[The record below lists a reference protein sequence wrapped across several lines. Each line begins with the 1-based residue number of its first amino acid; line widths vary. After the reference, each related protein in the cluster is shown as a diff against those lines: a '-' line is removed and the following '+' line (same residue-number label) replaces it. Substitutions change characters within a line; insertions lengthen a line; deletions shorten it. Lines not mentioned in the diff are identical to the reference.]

1 MEKITLTTPTVA
13 PIPPHERTAIN
24 PAMTA
29 GKAVNYRDSWRIFK
43 IIAEFVEGYQFLSH
57 LKREVTILGSARLN
71 SNNKYYKIA
80 EHLGKLLAKAGFT
93 VITGGGPG
101 IMEAANR
108 GAFEA
113 GGESVG
119 LNIELPFEQRINPYV
134 KKAIAFEYFFT
145 RKVMLTSPAN
155 AFVYFPGGFGTMDE
169 LFEVMDYMEQG
180 YMRRSPIVLVGRE
193 FWQPLVKFLR
203 HQAAENIHSA
213 EQADVDFLFLVDTA
227 EEAFDLI
234 KNSGDRPNVGDIDNE
249 GSPFYNDGTGWRVFR
264 MMAELV
270 DGFEFLTQIDRD
282 VTIFGT
288 KSIIPGST
296 YYEAAYEM
304 GKKLAQ
310 NGFSVIT
317 GGGPG
322 IMEAANKGGRMLI
335 IPAIDIRGGACVRLT
350 RGDPNQSTV
359 YSDDPVE
366 MARLWVGKGAKR
378 LHVVDLEGAFS
389 GKSQYLELAAE
400 MKKETGCEIEFGGG
414 LRHAETV
421 RKAFDLGIDKV
432 ILGTAAV
439 NEAVWV
445 EELLEKFPDRFI
457 VGLDARNNQITK
469 EGWQEEGAFSI
480 DEALRHM
487 EDMGFRET
495 IYTDISK
502 DGMME
507 GPNFES
513 IRRVIGRTK
522 MGVYASGGVSSAE
535 DVRRLKEIPGV
546 KGVIIGKALYAGK
559 VKLEDCLK
567 LG

>member
-1 MEKITLTTPTVA
+1 MEKITLTTPTLA

-322 IMEAANKGGRMLI
+322 IMEAANKGAFEAGGESVGVAAQFEGKDRLNSYVTKSKSFYFPFIRKLI
-335 IPAIDIRGGACVRLT
+335 ITSP
-350 RGDPNQSTV
+350 
-359 YSDDPVE
+359 SD
-366 MARLWVGKGAKR
+366 
-378 LHVVDLEGAFS
+378 
-389 GKSQYLELAAE
+389 
-400 MKKETGCEIEFGGG
+400 EFIFFPGG
-414 LRHAETV
+414 LGTLHQLFELLTLQETKKIEPV
-421 RKAFDLGIDKV
+421 PTLLYGNEYWQPLLDFIHTLHNIYGTISEMDEEFIKV
-432 ILGTAAV
+432 I
-439 NEAVWV
+439 ESP
-445 EELLEKFPDRFI
+445 E
-457 VGLDARNNQITK
+457 
-469 EGWQEEGAFSI
+469 
-480 DEALRHM
+480 EALK
-487 EDMGFRET
+487 
-495 IYTDISK
+495 Y
-502 DGMME
+502 
-507 GPNFES
+507 
-513 IRRVIGRTK
+513 
-522 MGVYASGGVSSAE
+522 
-535 DVRRLKEIPGV
+535 
-546 KGVIIGKALYAGK
+546 
-559 VKLEDCLK
+559 
-567 LG
+567 LGS